1 MAVQFSRTLVNS
13 TGEEDVGEMDARLH
27 ESLIT
32 DLEGLLKDQ
41 ASTDLEFVVRG
52 GRVKAHK
59 VIVLCRCNKYKSK
72 RTQWCAPEQ
81 RVVSVHLE
89 TFSVRTVKSVVL
101 YLYTGKVCPAS
112 GETIQVESLL
122 QRSTETVLAAGKP

>member
-1 MAVQFSRTLVNS
+1 
-13 TGEEDVGEMDARLH
+13 MDARLH

-89 TFSVRTVKSVVL
+89 TFSVRTVKSVVR